1 MWIKPRKAMLHHS
14 KLTTKF
20 TLLLSLVF
28 IGAILISG
36 FALSKAL
43 EQRSED
49 EINYRGQVL
58 MQMINSVREY
68 TATNITTLLTP
79 NLENQQN
86 FIPETIPSFAV
97 REVFE
102 NLRKNKEYK
111 DYYYKDAT
119 LNPTSLRDKA
129 DEFET
134 NLIESFRNEPKQQ
147 ILSGFRSLYG
157 EKVFYSARPFAIKNS
172 SCLRCHSTPE
182 VAPKNHLET
191 YGIENG
197 FGWKLNEIVATQVV
211 YFPVNEV
218 FDRAN
223 QAFFLFIAIFI
234 GVFTLVILTFNYL
247 LKQNVINPL
256 KPMAQLAQKISTN
269 TFVYNQAE
277 QFEFKSL
284 VAIAKRTDEL
294 GHLGRIFLRMVCEV
308 YDREQ
313 RMKQQMRELSIKIDE
328 TKKAHQVSEIVD
340 AEYFHNLSVQA
351 KDFRNKWAESDE

>member
-1 MWIKPRKAMLHHS
+1 MWIKPRKAMLCHS

-134 NLIESFRNEPKQQ
+134 NLIESFRNEPKLQ

-172 SCLRCHSTPE
+172 NCLRCHSTPE
-182 VAPKNHLET
+182 VAPKSHLET
-191 YGIENG
+191 YGTENG

-211 YFPVNEV
+211 YFPVSEV
-218 FDRAN
+218 FDRAS
-223 QAFFLFIAIFI
+223 QAFSLFIAIFI
-234 GVFTLVILTFNYL
+234 GVFTLVILTFNHL
-247 LKQNVINPL
+247 LKQNVIDPL

-277 QFEFKSL
+277 EFEFKSL

-313 RMKQQMRELSIKIDE
+313 RMKQQMHELSIKIDE
-328 TKKAHQVSEIVD
+328 TKKAREVSEIVD
-340 AEYFHNLSVQA
+340 AEYFHNLSAQA